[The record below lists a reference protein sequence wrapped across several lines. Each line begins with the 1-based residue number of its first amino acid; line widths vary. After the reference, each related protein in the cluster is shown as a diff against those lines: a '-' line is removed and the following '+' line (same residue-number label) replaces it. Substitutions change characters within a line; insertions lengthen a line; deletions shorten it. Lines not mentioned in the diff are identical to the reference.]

1 MSRAIFL
8 TIILLAL
15 LVILSSPVDAGW
27 TTEEEQNR
35 FCITNVSQHVF
46 HPGDTESVDI
56 TIKNFER
63 IRLYNATIEVV
74 PDADGAIKV
83 INTPKQYIGDIPPG
97 KEITVAYM
105 FYTDKNSE
113 EGVYY
118 LPISVKWKFGAD
130 YSVVFNQ
137 TLYIGFEISGRAD
150 MAELNILNVTTTP
163 AQIKPGKNISL
174 NIVLENLGN
183 SEARSI
189 RAILSM
195 GSLFAPI
202 QSDNEVHISSLEPDD
217 TAVLTYNMYL
227 SKWARG
233 GEHPFYLTMEYE
245 DDSRMFNTKNT
256 TVAIVISGDPAVYIH
271 DIILEPNKLTT
282 GSGGLLMISLI
293 NVGAE
298 EVNNVKIRITGGDK
312 LLTETYRFIGSLSPE
327 KPVTTTFGVYA
338 DTKAKIGRYGLNIDI
353 SYVDSSGERHT
364 RSNLYEVTLYPKKPF
379 IPKKYLYA
387 IGGLIA
393 VSILAYLFIFI
404 ISRKE
409 K

>member
-1 MSRAIFL
+1 MSRAITL
-8 TIILLAL
+8 TITLLAL
-15 LVILSSPVDAGW
+15 LLILSFPVDAGW
-27 TTEEEQNR
+27 TTKEEQNR
-35 FCITNVSQHVF
+35 FYITNVSQHVF

-63 IRLYNATIEVV
+63 IKLYNATVEIA
-74 PDADGAIKV
+74 PDADSVIKV
-83 INTPKQYIGDIPPG
+83 LDASKQYIGDIPPE
-97 KEITVAYM
+97 KEIPVAYM
-105 FYTDKNSE
+105 FYVDKNSE

-118 LPISVKWKFGAD
+118 IPISVRWQFGAD

-150 MAELNILNVTTTP
+150 RAELNILNVTTTP

-174 NIVLENLGN
+174 DIVLENLGN

-202 QSDNEVHISSLEPDD
+202 QSDNEVHISSLEPND
-217 TAVLTYNMYL
+217 TAVLTYNMFV
-227 SKWARG
+227 SKWAKG
-233 GEHPFYLTMEYE
+233 GEHLFYLTMEYE

-256 TVAIVISGDPAVYIH
+256 TVAVVISGDPAVYIH
-271 DIILEPNKLTT
+271 DIILEPNKLTS
-282 GSGGLLMISLI
+282 GSGGLLMLSLI

-298 EVNNVKIRITGGDK
+298 EVNNVKIRIMGGDK
-312 LLTETYRFIGSLSPE
+312 LLTETYQFIGSLSPG
-327 KPVTTTFGVYA
+327 KPVTTTFGVYV
-338 DTKAKIGRYGLNIDI
+338 DPEAKLGKYGLNIDI
-353 SYVDSSGERHT
+353 SYVDSSGERHSS
-364 RSNLYEVTLYPKKPF
+364 SNLYEVTLYPKKPF

-387 IGGLIA
+387 IGGLS
-393 VSILAYLFIFI
+393 VVCILAYLFIFI